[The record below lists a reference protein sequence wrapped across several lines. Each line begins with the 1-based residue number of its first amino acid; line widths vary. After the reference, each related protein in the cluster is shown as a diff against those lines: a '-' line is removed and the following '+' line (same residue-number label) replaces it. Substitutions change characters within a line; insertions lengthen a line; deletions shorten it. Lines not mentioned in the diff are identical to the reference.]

1 MHPNDGRIL
10 SNLIVQA
17 LRGKNIIIYEDGF
30 QTKSFCYVDDLIDAI
45 IRKITDVGFTAPFN
59 IGNQG
64 EFSMLKLAELLLKP
78 SGSKSKI
85 IYLPL

>member
-17 LRGKNIIIYEDGF
+17 LRGKNIIIYGDDF
-30 QTKSFCYVDDLIDAI
+30 QTRIFCYVDDLIDAMIRI
-45 IRKITDVGFTAPFN
+45 ITTDVGFTAPFN

-85 IYLPL
+85 VY